1 MTAFETN
8 PAAVPQDVVTKV
20 GMAAG
25 HIARIQQD
33 YLMRAETET
42 SDDVRGTLADQ
53 AHDAAKRV
61 IDEQGLT
68 VQDYN
73 AVLSAAEGDEDLERR
88 LVDAAREAL

>member
-1 MTAFETN
+1 MAAFETN
-8 PAAVPQDVVTKV
+8 QAAVPQDVVTKV
-20 GMAAG
+20 GVAAG

-53 AHDAAKRV
+53 AHDAAKRA

-73 AVLSAAEGDEDLERR
+73 AVLSAAEADEDLERR
-88 LVDAAREAL
+88 LLDAAREVL

>member
-1 MTAFETN
+1 MAAFETN
-8 PAAVPQDVVTKV
+8 PASVPQDVVTKV

-33 YLMRAETET
+33 YLRQAEAEN
-42 SDDVRGTLADQ
+42 SDDVRGTLADHAQ
-53 AHDAAKRV
+53 DAAKRA

>member
-1 MTAFETN
+1 MAAFETN
-8 PAAVPQDVVTKV
+8 PAAVSQDTVTKV
-20 GMAAG
+20 GVAAG

-42 SDDVRGTLADQ
+42 SDQVRETLADR
-53 AHDAAKRV
+53 AHDAAKRA

-73 AVLSAAEGDEDLERR
+73 AVLSAAEADEDLERR